1 MLLPLPS
8 QDFCSCLYQLLLFR
22 AAGSKQMCYQYLRKV
37 TGLTLEITDLF
48 HFLTFVLRS
57 AKRSFLSIYLT
68 IVEIMI
74 LSLCIN
80 LALPLMTPQCI
91 N

>member
-1 MLLPLPS
+1 M
-8 QDFCSCLYQLLLFR
+8 
-22 AAGSKQMCYQYLRKV
+22 
-37 TGLTLEITDLF
+37 TGLTLEITDLS

-80 LALPLMTPQCI
+80 LALPLVTHSASISLSLQYI
-91 N
+91 L

>member
-48 HFLTFVLRS
+48 HFLTFVLGS
-57 AKRSFLSIYLT
+57 AKRSFLSINLT

-74 LSLCIN
+74 FYVL
-80 LALPLMTPQCI
+80 
-91 N
+91 